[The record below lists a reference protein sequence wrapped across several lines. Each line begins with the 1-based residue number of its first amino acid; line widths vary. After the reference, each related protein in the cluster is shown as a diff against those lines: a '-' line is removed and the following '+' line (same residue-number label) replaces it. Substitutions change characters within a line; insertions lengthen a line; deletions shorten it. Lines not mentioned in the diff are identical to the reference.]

1 MPSTAAPPRPGDAP
15 TGVTTDPGDRGRLVV
30 ADRVVVRVAAAAAAA
45 VPGSVRTQ
53 DARADR
59 TGADRSVGTR
69 VGTAVGTAV
78 DSVLNRSYPVAEC
91 TRAGNRV
98 RVGVQVAAQWP
109 TPAADLAARVRAE
122 VVDQLS
128 RLAGVVVDSCD
139 VTVADYVRS
148 RPQDRR
154 VL

>member
-1 MPSTAAPPRPGDAP
+1 MPTTVAPPRPGE
-15 TGVTTDPGDRGRLVV
+15 TTADPGDRGRLVV
-30 ADRVVVRVAAAAAAA
+30 ADRVVVRVAAAAAAT
-45 VPGSVRTQ
+45 VPGSVRTR
-53 DARADR
+53 DADAAR
-59 TGADRSVGTR
+59 TGADRSVGAR
-69 VGTAVGTAV
+69 VGARVGTAV

-109 TPAADLAARVRAE
+109 TPAADLAARVRTE

-148 RPQDRR
+148 RPRGGR
-154 VL
+154 VS